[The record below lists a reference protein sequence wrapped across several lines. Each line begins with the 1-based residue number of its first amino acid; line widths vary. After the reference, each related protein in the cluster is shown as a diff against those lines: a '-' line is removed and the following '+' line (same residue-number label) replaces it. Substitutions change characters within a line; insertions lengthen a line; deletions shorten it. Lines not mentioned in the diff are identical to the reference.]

1 MCRLFFTP
9 KMLKPCEGI
18 QLQPIKF
25 TPTTSKDGVG
35 PPLLKRSIY
44 IPPSK
49 RAEMK
54 PEDIVLTAEDMDS
67 ATLFPTLGPMPPAT
81 NGASWNQIRT
91 RLTKPLV
98 NVVEEAIERE
108 RKEAEEGM
116 RREMETDPTKM
127 TEQQRKANGWDSITI
142 PSKLADFSVI
152 DPEYPWN
159 VQKDW
164 LNVPDFTPDIMNDSS
179 KFLKYATCMNADGS
193 DIERAMKRSA
203 TNPLIVV
210 NNVIEQQGTA
220 FQKFWGATLTKVK
233 KL

>member
-1 MCRLFFTP
+1 
-9 KMLKPCEGI
+9 
-18 QLQPIKF
+18 
-25 TPTTSKDGVG
+25 
-35 PPLLKRSIY
+35 
-44 IPPSK
+44 
-49 RAEMK
+49 MK

-67 ATLFPTLGPMPPAT
+67 ATLFPTLGPMPPTT

-152 DPEYPWN
+152 DAEYPWN

-220 FQKFWGATLTKVK
+220 FQKFWGATLAKVK